1 MVQLVKTPGSLRAR
15 SGVLRWI
22 VWSNTRYPPGHTR
35 WAERWFGVSDPPGM
49 PGLSMTNVWLS
60 SRLIDDSVQAASNS
74 SAGRTSERIPGSR
87 RSDEIIGWSILTSLV
102 CKVRYRG
109 GRAIT
114 LYGRGR
120 REFGW
125 LIDIERRHAWLPA
138 AQLFPARLLVAGAA
152 YPALVR
158 VAWPAPSR
166 QRRRPSLFPRSRGE
180 RSLSGFTGNPRP
192 SEKPRYDRT
201 GVIGLISA
209 MRGRT
214 AGLSPT
220 IFRLGII
227 MSPHR
232 AGASILA
239 SLPTL
244 ISLPAVRIASKSS
257 RCAVGRP
264 MATEVILGGSA
275 LRGARS
281 KSPVLRSPTAHSVA
295 AADRRP
301 KLARSSWSTL
311 LHRLL
316 RAGAPLFLLATAD
329 GCAPMPPT
337 TASVTVPLV
346 RPGEARVWFYRT
358 YEPYAGKGR
367 PSVAING
374 TYAGIAE
381 LGGAFYRDVPP
392 GHYLATVE
400 TYGIDFSQVANFD
413 LAPGQEAY
421 VKIVSSPSWYEDGDK
436 RAFERPTYYA
446 WLIAGN
452 IARAQITHLAFYG
465 GS

>member
-1 MVQLVKTPGSLRAR
+1 MAAVTVPPIPRREVLIWIYRESPTFRKASIRPKGRHRANF
-15 SGVLRWI
+15 SYAQANGGTF
-22 VWSNTRYPPGHTR
+22 SHDFPPGHYHVTAQS
-35 WAERWFGVSDPPGM
+35 WGID
-49 PGLSMTNVWLS
+49 LS
-60 SRLIDDSVQAASNS
+60 
-74 SAGRTSERIPGSR
+74 
-87 RSDEIIGWSILTSLV
+87 
-102 CKVRYRG
+102 
-109 GRAIT
+109 
-114 LYGRGR
+114 
-120 REFGW
+120 
-125 LIDIERRHAWLPA
+125 H
-138 AQLFPARLLVAGAA
+138 
-152 YPALVR
+152 
-158 VAWPAPSR
+158 
-166 QRRRPSLFPRSRGE
+166 
-180 RSLSGFTGNPRP
+180 
-192 SEKPRYDRT
+192 
-201 GVIGLISA
+201 
-209 MRGRT
+209 
-214 AGLSPT
+214 
-220 IFRLGII
+220 
-227 MSPHR
+227 
-232 AGASILA
+232 
-239 SLPTL
+239 LPTL

-257 RCAVGRP
+257 RYAVGRP
-264 MATEVILGGSA
+264 MATEVILGGCA
-275 LRGARS
+275 LLGARS
-281 KSPVLRSPTAHSVA
+281 KSPVPRSPTAHSVA

-316 RAGAPLFLLATAD
+316 RAGAPLFLLAIAD

-346 RPGEARVWFYRT
+346 RPGEARVWFYRG

-400 TYGIDFSQVANFD
+400 TYGIDFNQVANFD

-452 IARAQITHLAFYG
+452 IARADITHLAFYG